1 MNQQEMQEKIAKVQD
16 YVVNHIACRKRY
28 IKFTKYSSKNNITNN
43 GGCSMKLFAQSPR
56 VNEHLLKF

>member
-1 MNQQEMQEKIAKVQD
+1 MNQQEAQEKIAKFQD

-43 GGCSMKLFAQSPR
+43 ESCSMRFYAQTPR
-56 VNEHLLKF
+56 INEHLLK